1 MTIRCPSIDEKGFF
15 PVRFV
20 RAGTPGSR
28 NASPPVEWSDPPEG
42 TASFA
47 LTIIDRHPIAHG
59 WVHWCVV
66 DIPASVR
73 ALAEGASGRLMPPGS
88 RELFNTFGDIGYGG
102 PQPPRGT
109 GPHDYHITV
118 HALRVPTLTVE
129 RAKLEKVFSAIR
141 SAEIASASVVACFTL
156 PAS

>member
-1 MTIRCPSIDEKGFF
+1 MTVRCPSIDARGFL

-28 NASPPVEWSDPPEG
+28 NTSPAIEWSDPPEG

-47 LTIIDRHPIAHG
+47 LTMIDRHPIAHG

-66 DIPASVR
+66 DIPASVH
-73 ALAEGASGRLMPPGS
+73 AMTEGASGRSMPAGS
-88 RELFNTFGDIGYGG
+88 RELVNAFGDVGYGG

-109 GPHDYHITV
+109 GPHEYHITI
-118 HALRVPTLTVE
+118 HALRVPALTVE
-129 RAKLEKVFSAIR
+129 RAKLEKVMAAIR
-141 SAEIASASVVACFTL
+141 SEEISSSSVVGRYE
-156 PAS
+156 SS